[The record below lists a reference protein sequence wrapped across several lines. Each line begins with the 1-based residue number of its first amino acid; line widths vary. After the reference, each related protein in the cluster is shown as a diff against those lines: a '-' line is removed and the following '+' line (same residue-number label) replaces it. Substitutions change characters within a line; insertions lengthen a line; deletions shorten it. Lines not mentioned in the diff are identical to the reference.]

1 MRVLFIGNSYTYFN
15 DLPELLMRF
24 ATANGERI
32 EAESVTAGGMTL
44 LGHLRTGEAV
54 SRIRSGGWDM
64 VILQEQSTRPVMA
77 PGLMYAAAREL
88 AGAVASVG
96 ARTALY
102 LTWARRDAP
111 EQQLALNAAYCECA
125 RAVGASIV
133 PVGPCWQQ
141 VLAGHPAFALYHEDG
156 SHPAPL
162 GTYLAACVFYAAL
175 TGRSPEGMA
184 VRMVRAGDGEVYAP
198 VELAEADTAF
208 LQRKAWETMSSRP
221 PDAEQGARVSDLGVA
236 SDLEAQ
242 LLYELPLL
250 RGLSPAD
257 ADEVLSKARRLRV
270 PAGTR
275 IFSEGERGDT
285 TCIVLDGEIRLTMSN
300 GTDDVFAPWRMGIVV
315 VAEPRSLLGE
325 PYGCTLAAVTDVTAL
340 ALDRSALDSLTVERP
355 ELHRALTRNI
365 ASE

>member
-24 ATANGERI
+24 AAANGERI

-64 VILQEQSTRPVMA
+64 VVLQEQSTRPITA
-77 PGLMYAAAREL
+77 PGLMYAASREL
-88 AGAVASVG
+88 AGEVVSVG

-111 EQQLALNAAYCECA
+111 EQQLALNSAYYECA
-125 RAVGASIV
+125 GAVRASII

-141 VLAGHPAFALYHEDG
+141 VLADRPAIALYHEDG

-175 TGRSPEGMA
+175 TGRNPEGMA
-184 VRMVRAGDGEVYAP
+184 VRTVRAGDGEVYAP
-198 VELAEADTAF
+198 VELAVANTAF
-208 LQRKAWETMSSRP
+208 LQRKAWETASSFHP
-221 PDAEQGARVSDLGVA
+221 VVEQGAGVSDWGLQ
-236 SDLEAQ
+236 SDLEPQ

-250 RGLSPAD
+250 RGLSPTD

-270 PAGTR
+270 PTGTR
-275 IFSEGERGDT
+275 IFSEGEQGDT
-285 TCIVLDGEIRLTMSN
+285 AYIVVDGEIRLAMST
-300 GTDDVFAPWRMGIVV
+300 GYDDVFAPWRMGIVV
-315 VAEPRSLLGE
+315 AAEARSLLGE

-340 ALDRSALDSLTVERP
+340 ALDRSALDSLAVERP
-355 ELHRALTRNI
+355 ELARALRRNI